1 MLFREYI
8 SVTKPLHSTVESNF
22 DIICMQKAFLFVGG
36 YSVNL
41 SRTVRTWVRLSF
53 GIIYRHPLCLHV
65 SYETT
70 QSVCKPLS
78 APLKGSPVKKANTWL
93 HHRPPV
99 SPYSLLYSHQWNL
112 LIWAISIWA
121 HTLRLSRSWLPM
133 AHRQRRA
140 QWGQVTRPP
149 RLGRSIH
156 EPRHLR
162 CAAEVWVL
170 NYNSRY
176 NYILSTYSLPSHR
189 WLAGGAL
196 PWGQATPVGS
206 EVRLS
211 KIEP

>member
-1 MLFREYI
+1 MSFHWLQVLHKLAYYSTRYLSPVHLHGFHITWSSVICRHLLFREYI

-53 GIIYRHPLCLHV
+53 GIIYRHLLCLHV

-99 SPYSLLYSHQWNL
+99 SPYSLYRQSSVEP
-112 LIWAISIWA
+112 ID
-121 HTLRLSRSWLPM
+121 LS
-133 AHRQRRA
+133 
-140 QWGQVTRPP
+140 
-149 RLGRSIH
+149 
-156 EPRHLR
+156 
-162 CAAEVWVL
+162 
-170 NYNSRY
+170 N
-176 NYILSTYSLPSHR
+176 
-189 WLAGGAL
+189 
-196 PWGQATPVGS
+196 
-206 EVRLS
+206 
-211 KIEP
+211 